1 MSTAARV
8 KTDPR
13 ISRRRRAIE
22 RSRRRRLLLTL
33 GSIALFAAAVWIVFW
48 SPVLKVREVVVLGSK
63 HVDSGDVT
71 RVAGLDSSDNLLL
84 VSPGGVEDKVLEL
97 PWVKRARVDRKLPG
111 TVRVRIVERK
121 PAMVLSLQ
129 NERWTLDGF
138 GNVLAEGAADAKL
151 PVLAAAST
159 TQPEAGTRLEAEEIQ
174 AALEAW
180 RSLSNKVRS
189 RVAAVLA
196 PTPERITL
204 SLDTGTQ
211 VRFGAAE
218 SLEAKNE
225 VLEVLLAELQ
235 AEGREVSYID
245 VRVPSSP
252 ALSPEAPAG
261 EESEVGPTPAPTPAP
276 SPSPT
281 S

>member
-8 KTDPR
+8 RTDPR

-22 RSRRRRLLLTL
+22 RSRRRRMLITAA
-33 GSIALFAAAVWIVFW
+33 SIALFAAAVWVVFW
-48 SPVLKVREVVVLGSK
+48 SPVLKVREVVVVGAT
-63 HVDSGDVT
+63 HVSSDEIAT
-71 RVAGLDSSDNLLL
+71 IAGLDDSDNLLL
-84 VSPGGVEDKVLEL
+84 VSPGGVEDKVSEL

-111 TVRVRIVERK
+111 TVRVKITERR
-121 PAMVLSLQ
+121 PAMVLSVQ
-129 NERWTLDGF
+129 DQRWTLDVF
-138 GNVLAEGAADAKL
+138 GNVLTEGASSDKL
-151 PVLAAAST
+151 PVLAAASVMV
-159 TQPEAGTRLEAEEIQ
+159 PEAGARLEAPEIQ
-174 AALEAW
+174 AALGAW
-180 RSLSNKVRS
+180 RSLSSKVRD

-204 SLDTGTQ
+204 SLDNGTQ

-218 SLEAKNE
+218 ALEAKNE
-225 VLEVLLAELQ
+225 VLEVLLAQLE
-235 AEGREVSYID
+235 AEGRTAAYID

-252 ALSPEAPAG
+252 ALSPDAAVT
-261 EESEVGPTPAPTPAP
+261 EEGSASPVATP

>member
-8 KTDPR
+8 RTDPR

-22 RSRRRRLLLTL
+22 RSRRRRLLITV
-33 GSIALFAAAVWIVFW
+33 GSIALFAVAVWIVFW

-63 HVDSGDVT
+63 HVDSRDVA

-84 VSPGGVEDKVLEL
+84 VSPGGVEDKVAEL

-111 TVRVRIVERK
+111 TVRVKIVERK
-121 PAMVLSLQ
+121 PAMVLSLSNQ
-129 NERWTLDGF
+129 RWTLDGF
-138 GNVLAEGAADAKL
+138 GNVLAEGIADDKL
-151 PVLAAAST
+151 PVLAAASIT
-159 TQPEAGTRLEAEEIQ
+159 EPEAGARLDAEEIQ

-218 SLEAKNE
+218 SLDAKNE

-235 AEGREVSYID
+235 AEGRSVSYID

-252 ALSPEAPAG
+252 ALSPEVAVGEDTTVTPTPAATP
-261 EESEVGPTPAPTPAP
+261 GPTP
-276 SPSPT
+276 SPT
-281 S
+281 N